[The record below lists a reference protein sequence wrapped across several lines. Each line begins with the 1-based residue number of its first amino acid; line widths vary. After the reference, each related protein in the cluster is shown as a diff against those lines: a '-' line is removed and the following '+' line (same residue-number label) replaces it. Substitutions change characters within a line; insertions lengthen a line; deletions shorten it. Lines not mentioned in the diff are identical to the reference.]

1 MIARTASSCQMEPWQ
16 QALARAFSDPAEL
29 LTYLELNPA
38 LLPGARRAA
47 QIFGLRVPREYARLM
62 QKGRPDD
69 PLLRQVL
76 PLAEELKEQSGFDRD
91 PVDDLGATRVPG
103 LLEKYAGRALLIAT
117 GACAV
122 HCRYCFRRHFPYSE
136 SSLSPPRLREV
147 LTHLRRHPEVTE
159 VILSGGDP
167 LVLTD
172 RRLAELVAALGS
184 LPALRRLRIHTRLPV
199 VLPQRFTPELLS
211 ALTCSRLDPV
221 IVIHA
226 NHPREISPQVRAAL
240 ATAKAAGFTL
250 LNQAVLLKGVNDA
263 PDTLTALSEELFE
276 AGVLPYYLHL
286 LDRVEGAGHFEVSEA
301 RARALHRELR
311 ARLPGYLVPRLVR
324 EQAHAASKLP
334 LV

>member
-1 MIARTASSCQMEPWQ
+1 M
-16 QALARAFSDPAEL
+16 
-29 LTYLELNPA
+29 
-38 LLPGARRAA
+38 
-47 QIFGLRVPREYARLM
+47 
-62 QKGRPDD
+62 
-69 PLLRQVL
+69 
-76 PLAEELKEQSGFDRD
+76 
-91 PVDDLGATRVPG
+91 PG
-103 LLEKYAGRALLIAT
+103 LLHKYTNRALLLVT
-117 GACAV
+117 SACAI
-122 HCRYCFRRHFPYSE
+122 HCRYCFRRNFPYTE
-136 SSLSPPRLREV
+136 ARAEDHQFQAALDYLRA
-147 LTHLRRHPEVTE
+147 HPEVDE

-221 IVIHA
+221 MVIHA